1 MRGLLLFPLLC
12 LLLPGLARAYPL
24 DGLNYTGIARLEG
37 YRLAQENKSSGRVQP
52 PGGRL
57 PLHQVELRRAGSK
70 LALPAPDAEFSRQ
83 VAELLGAEA
92 DRYAV
97 AVLDLSDPAR
107 PVYAEHRAAARFN
120 PGSVGKLVVA
130 TALFQQLADLYPNDI
145 AARER
150 ILRETQVVADSF
162 IVSDSHAVPFWDGS
176 RLAHRPLRQ
185 GDAASLWTYLD
196 WMLSA
201 SSNAAASMVLRETLL
216 LAGAG
221 RAYPLDR
228 ARIDAFFR
236 THSKAE
242 LAALLGRALQGGI
255 ARNGLDP
262 QALQQGGF
270 FTQTGKARVP
280 GSGSWATPRE
290 LMRWLLALEEG
301 RIVDAWSSREIKRL
315 LYMTQRRIRYA
326 SSPALDAAAVYF
338 KSGSL
343 FRCQPEPGFVCR
355 KYQGNVEN
363 LLNSAAIVEHP
374 AGKHRLHYL
383 VVINSNVLRVNS
395 AVAHQTLG
403 TRLQRLLEQRHLP
416 ARGGVEHGLV
426 HPDDQAAQ
434 PLAALGVLR
443 QGYGDVAAAV
453 AFDDGAVGMPVLPAA
468 GLAEDLRTRALGL
481 QALDELVVDAG
492 IAEDGLHLAGQLGRS
507 EPPSLQQVVEPRHLQ
522 GRRPVRKIVHGVAQG
537 VAALAVG
544 PAHPEA
550 AVALG
555 IVQAVAGRLQQ
566 SGQVAH
572 ADPLQHLAGGGIGG
586 NTDHPG
592 QGVAGGRVELHLAGL
607 DAGEGPE
614 QDGDLGQACGIGHVV
629 GIEGGEA
636 GAVGRGDVDQGHRQA
651 ALAHRP
657 GKAERFQLE
666 FKLGLQEIIEGTFER
681 REGVGLASVNGYRNQ
696 DQGKAEDQSS
706 KEQTFWPPG
715 FSVQRGTYY
724 GTSATPSFRRK
735 PESSAADFIVS
746 GGARHH
752 EN

>member
-1 MRGLLLFPLLC
+1 MRALLLLF

-37 YRLAQENKSSGRVQP
+37 YRLAQGNKASGRVQP
-52 PGGRL
+52 PGGQL
-57 PLHQVELRRAGSK
+57 ALHQVELRRAGSK

-83 VAELLGAEA
+83 LADLLGAEA

-107 PVYAEHRAAARFN
+107 PAYAEHRAEARFN

-130 TALFQQLADLYPNDI
+130 TALFQQLADLYPDDI

-221 RAYPLDR
+221 RAYPLDK
-228 ARIDAFFR
+228 AQIDAFFR
-236 THSKAE
+236 THSRAE
-242 LAALLGRALQGGI
+242 LAARLGQALQGGI

-262 QALQQGGF
+262 QALRQGGF

-343 FRCQPEPGFVCR
+343 FRCQPEPDFVCR

-363 LLNSAAIVEHP
+363 LLNSVAIVEHP

-403 TRLQRLLEQRHLP
+403 TRLQRLLEQRHL
-416 ARGGVEHGLV
+416 AVRGSVEHRFV

-443 QGYGDVAAAV
+443 QGHGDVAAAV

-468 GLAEDLRTRALGL
+468 GFAEDFRTRAFGL
-481 QALDELVVDAG
+481 QALDELVVNAG
-492 IAEDGLHLAGQLGRS
+492 IAEDGLHLAGQLGRN
-507 EPPSLQQVVEPRHLQ
+507 EPTGLQEVVEAGHLQ
-522 GRRPVRKIVHGVAQG
+522 GRRPVRKVVQGVAQG

-550 AVALG
+550 AVTLG
-555 IVQAVAGRLQQ
+555 VVQAVAGRLQQ
-566 SGQVAH
+566 SGQIAH
-572 ADPLQHLAGGGIGG
+572 ADPLQHLAGGGVGG
-586 NTDHPG
+586 NADHPG
-592 QGVAGGRVELHLAGL
+592 QGVAGGRVELHVAGL

-614 QDGDLGQACGIGHVV
+614 QDGDLGQARGIGHVI
-629 GIEGGEA
+629 GIEGGKA

-651 ALAHRP
+651 ALAHRR
-657 GKAERFQLE
+657 GEAERFQLD
-666 FKLGLQEIIEGTFER
+666 FKPGLQTIIEGTFER
-681 REGVGLASVNGYRNQ
+681 REGLAGVSGYRSQ
-696 DQGKAEDQSS
+696 DEGKAEDQSTE
-706 KEQTFWPPG
+706 EQTFRPPG
-715 FSVQRGTYY
+715 WLLASD
-724 GTSATPSFRRK
+724 ATPEK
-735 PESSAADFIVS
+735 PL
-746 GGARHH
+746 GARL
-752 EN
+752 EYPRSRQSK

>member
-1 MRGLLLFPLLC
+1 MRALLLF
-12 LLLPGLARAYPL
+12 LLLPGLAGAYPL

-37 YRLAQENKSSGRVQP
+37 YRQAQGNKASGRVQP
-52 PGGRL
+52 PGGQL
-57 PLHQVELRRAGSK
+57 ALHQVELRCAGSK
-70 LALPAPDAEFSRQ
+70 LTLPEPDAEFSRQ
-83 VAELLGAEA
+83 LVDLLGAEA

-107 PVYAEHRAAARFN
+107 PAYAEHRAAARFN

-130 TALFQQLADLYPNDI
+130 TALFQQLADLYPDDI

-221 RAYPLDR
+221 RAYPLDKGQ
-228 ARIDAFFR
+228 IDAFFR
-236 THSKAE
+236 THSRAE
-242 LAALLGRALQGGI
+242 LAAQMGQALQGGI
-255 ARNGLDP
+255 ARSGLDS
-262 QALQQGGF
+262 QALRQGGF

-343 FRCQPEPGFVCR
+343 FRCQPEPDFVCR

-363 LLNSAAIVEHP
+363 LLNSVAIVEHP

-403 TRLQRLLEQRHLP
+403 TRLQQLLEKRHLVV
-416 ARGGVEHGLV
+416 RGGLEHRFV
-426 HPDDQAAQ
+426 HSDDQAAQ
-434 PLAALGVLR
+434 PLAALGILR

-468 GLAEDLRTRALGL
+468 GFAEDLRTRVFGL
-481 QALDELVVDAG
+481 QALDELVVNAG
-492 IAEDGLHLAGQLGRS
+492 IAEDGLHLAGQPGRN
-507 EPPSLQQVVEPRHLQ
+507 EPTGFQEVVEAGDLQ
-522 GRRPVRKIVHGVAQG
+522 GRRSVRKIVHGVAQG
-537 VAALAVG
+537 VATLAVW

-550 AVALG
+550 PVALG
-555 IVQAVAGRLQQ
+555 VVQAVAGRLQQ
-566 SGQVAH
+566 SRQVAH
-572 ADPLQHLAGGGIGG
+572 ADPFQHLAGGGVGG
-586 NTDHPG
+586 NADHPG
-592 QGVAGGRVELHLAGL
+592 QGIAGGRVELHVAGL
-607 DAGEGPE
+607 DAGEGSE
-614 QDGDLGQACGIGHVV
+614 QDGDLRQARGIGHVI
-629 GIEGGEA
+629 GIESGEA
-636 GAVGRGDVDQGHRQA
+636 GAVELGNVDQGHRQA
-651 ALAHRP
+651 AFAHRR
-657 GKAERFQLE
+657 GEAERFQLD
-666 FKLGLQEIIEGTFER
+666 FKPGLQTIIEGTFER
-681 REGVGLASVNGYRNQ
+681 REGLAGVNGYRSQ
-696 DQGKAEDQSS
+696 DEGKAEDQSS
-706 KEQTFWPPG
+706 EEQTFRPPG
-715 FSVQRGTYY
+715 WLLESDTTPEKTLGTRLAYPR
-724 GTSATPSFRRK
+724 SP
-735 PESSAADFIVS
+735 
-746 GGARHH
+746 
-752 EN
+752 

>member
-1 MRGLLLFPLLC
+1 MRGLLLLF
-12 LLLPGLARAYPL
+12 LLLPGLALAYPL
-24 DGLNYTGIARLEG
+24 DGERYTGIARLEG
-37 YRLAQENKSSGRVQP
+37 YRLAQENKASGRVQP

-57 PLHQVELRRAGSK
+57 ALHQVELRRAGSK
-70 LALPAPDAEFSRQ
+70 LALPPPDAEFSRQ

-92 DRYAV
+92 DRYAM

-107 PVYAEHRAAARFN
+107 PIYAEHRAEVRFN

-130 TALFQQLADLYPNDI
+130 TALFQQLADLYPDDI

-221 RAYPLDR
+221 RAYPLDQ

-255 ARNGLDP
+255 ERNGLDP

-270 FTQTGKARVP
+270 FTHTGKARVP

-301 RIVDAWSSREIKRL
+301 RIVDTWSSREIKRL

-343 FRCQPEPGFVCR
+343 FRCQPEPDFVCR

-374 AGKHRLHYL
+374 AGQHRLHYL

-403 TRLQRLLEQRHLP
+403 TRLQRLLEKRHLA
-416 ARGGVEHGLV
+416 ARSGVEHGLV

-443 QGYGDVAAAV
+443 QGHGDVAAAV

-468 GLAEDLRTRALGL
+468 GFAEDLRTRALGL
-481 QALDELVVDAG
+481 QALDEFVVDAG
-492 IAEDGLHLAGQLGRS
+492 IAEDGLHLAGQLGRN
-507 EPPSLQQVVEPRHLQ
+507 EPPGLQQVVEARHLQ
-522 GRRPVRKIVHGVAQG
+522 GRRPVRKIVQGVAQG
-537 VAALAVG
+537 VTALAVG

-555 IVQAVAGRLQQ
+555 VVQAVAGRLQQ

-586 NTDHPG
+586 NTD
-592 QGVAGGRVELHLAGL
+592 
-607 DAGEGPE
+607 
-614 QDGDLGQACGIGHVV
+614 
-629 GIEGGEA
+629 
-636 GAVGRGDVDQGHRQA
+636 
-651 ALAHRP
+651 
-657 GKAERFQLE
+657 
-666 FKLGLQEIIEGTFER
+666 
-681 REGVGLASVNGYRNQ
+681 
-696 DQGKAEDQSS
+696 
-706 KEQTFWPPG
+706 
-715 FSVQRGTYY
+715 
-724 GTSATPSFRRK
+724 
-735 PESSAADFIVS
+735 
-746 GGARHH
+746 
-752 EN
+752 